1 MNMMIYDDS
10 RTLPIKII
18 NSRNYMAHAM
28 RKSMLLDCIDNLY
41 DWKSNGKS
49 MLQNYIDNSQ
59 D

>member
-41 DWKSNGKS
+41 D
-49 MLQNYIDNSQ
+49 
-59 D
+59 